1 MFIGYDMPWSPA
13 QHRLFEAAAHSQEVA
28 KRVGI
33 PMEKAKTMASEGVKK
48 TKHLPVK
55 LAKALMTGK
64 R

>member
-33 PMEKAKTMASEGVKK
+33 PMEKAKQMASEGVKNK
-48 TKHLPVK
+48 PAKM
-55 LAKALMTGK
+55 AKALMTGK
-64 R
+64 M